1 MTAMS
6 FQKGTVQSCS
16 EKSILEIS
24 EIPSKVSSEK
34 KFFSPK
40 HLQRATFSRLK
51 TEFFIL

>member
-24 EIPSKVSSEK
+24 EIPSKASSEK
-34 KFFSPK
+34 NVFFSQ
-40 HLQRATFSRLK
+40 HLQRATFSRLR

>member
-34 KFFSPK
+34 KVFFSQTSTK
-40 HLQRATFSRLK
+40 SYIFQT
-51 TEFFIL
+51 

>member
-24 EIPSKVSSEK
+24 EIPSKASSEK
-34 KFFSPK
+34 NVFFSQTSTK
-40 HLQRATFSRLK
+40 SYIFQT
-51 TEFFIL
+51 